1 MTGTRA
7 RSAKL
12 PTYPRLRDLPGVGH
26 SIADDYARIGI
37 TDPEQLREADPD
49 ELFDRLELLDG
60 PTDRCVLYVF
70 RCARYAV
77 STSAPDPSLLDWWAW
92 KIERDCSGSAV
103 S

>member
-1 MTGTRA
+1 MTGARA

-12 PTYPRLRDLPGVGH
+12 PPYTTLRDLPGVGQ
-26 SIADDYARIGI
+26 SIADDYSRIGI
-37 TDPEQLREADPD
+37 TSPEQLLESDP
-49 ELFDRLELLDG
+49 EEMFDRLELLDG

-77 STSAPDPSLLDWWAW
+77 STSVPDPSLLDWWAW
-92 KIERDCSGSAV
+92 KIERDGSASTV